1 MGEAVPVGYRFH
13 PTDEELV
20 GHYLKYKLL
29 GDDSRVCNTIAE
41 YTNSSRSNRTTK
53 AGYWK
58 ATGKDR
64 NIKTRGTNN
73 VIGTKKTLVFYRGRV
88 PHGVKTN
95 WVIHEYHA
103 ITFPVDK
110 RTFVLC
116 RLMDKAEKKTEG
128 RTDGLINEGEPIA
141 ADHENPAIAD
151 TIPDVYTLPEMTLES
166 IFPTRPQA
174 DEYDF
179 PSLQYSPIFTD
190 QELFQDSTFTNICFG
205 NENNITQIPF
215 DTTEDEDNVDLF
227 LNAILLDEDVVN
239 TEERRDAFVNDST
252 FSQSLTQVY
261 YESSE
266 TDVELASAHAQ
277 CGNIFSTTPACKH
290 AVSSRF
296 QVMRMV
302 DTPQDAVYAGPLSLS
317 SKIEVK
323 QEKKESIFGDN
334 FSGMDISG
342 DSAANKPLCMSVIE
356 NISSPSPPT
365 TSFSSSSRRSKT
377 KYHPRSDN
385 SVARRTAPKSQTQ
398 RKVSSKATSQNE
410 VQKETQMLES
420 NKDQRKAQDA
430 KSRTK
435 LETTSNQS
443 SSVIGKGD
451 PEDLVH
457 EDSLPKISRLEKR
470 YI

>member
-1 MGEAVPVGYRFH
+1 
-13 PTDEELV
+13 
-20 GHYLKYKLL
+20 
-29 GDDSRVCNTIAE
+29 
-41 YTNSSRSNRTTK
+41 
-53 AGYWK
+53 
-58 ATGKDR
+58 
-64 NIKTRGTNN
+64 
-73 VIGTKKTLVFYRGRV
+73 
-88 PHGVKTN
+88 
-95 WVIHEYHA
+95 
-103 ITFPVDK
+103 

-141 ADHENPAIAD
+141 ADHENPTIAD

-166 IFPTRPQA
+166 IFPTPPQT

-190 QELFQDSTFTNICFG
+190 QEPFQDSTFTNICFG
-205 NENNITQIPF
+205 NENNITQFPF

-227 LNAILLDEDVVN
+227 LNAILVDEDVVN

-252 FSQSLTQVY
+252 FSQSLRQVY

-266 TDVELASAHAQ
+266 TDVELASAQ

-342 DSAANKPLCMSVIE
+342 DSTANKPLCMSVIE

-398 RKVSSKATSQNE
+398 RKVSSKATSQHEHGIDKAFLPLMYYAGAEGNTNARVKQRSE
-410 VQKETQMLES
+410 KSSGCQIKKEIGNYEQSISQCHWKRVFIADSHYMGYGVICQGALDGFVYVS
-420 NKDQRKAQDA
+420 N
-430 KSRTK
+430 
-435 LETTSNQS
+435 
-443 SSVIGKGD
+443 
-451 PEDLVH
+451 
-457 EDSLPKISRLEKR
+457 
-470 YI
+470 